1 MSLNSQIPY
10 FFTLDGATSQV
21 LNITNA
27 RSVSV
32 MTSGATTDVQ
42 NSAIQNI
49 SLPDGATIEL
59 NPDSGNT
66 LSDIIVTPA
75 SGATA
80 YVVMIGGNGIVT
92 P

>member
-1 MSLNSQIPY
+1 MSLNSQTPF
-10 FFTLDGATSQV
+10 FFTLVGASSQV
-21 LNITNA
+21 LTITNP

-32 MTSGATTDVQ
+32 YTDGGTTSVQ
-42 NSAIQNI
+42 NSASQTL
-49 SLPDGATIEL
+49 SLPDTKTLEMTCDG
-59 NPDSGNT
+59 GNT
-66 LSDIIVTPA
+66 LSTIVVTPA

>member
-10 FFTLDGATSQV
+10 LYTLVGASSQV
-21 LNITNA
+21 LTITNP

-32 MTSGATTDVQ
+32 FTNGGTTSVQ
-42 NSAIQNI
+42 NSASQTLT
-49 SLPDGATIEL
+49 LPDTTTLEITC
-59 NPDSGNT
+59 DSGNT
-66 LSDIIVTPA
+66 LSNIVVTPA

-80 YVVMIGGNGIVT
+80 YVVMIGGNGVIT

>member
-1 MSLNSQIPY
+1 MSLNKQVPFLY
-10 FFTLDGATSQV
+10 TLVGASSQV
-21 LNITNA
+21 LTITNA

-32 MTSGATTDVQ
+32 FTDGGTTNVQ
-42 NSAIQNI
+42 NSASQTI
-49 SLPDGATIEL
+49 SLPDTTTLEMTCDG
-59 NPDSGNT
+59 GNT
-66 LSDIIVTPA
+66 LSTIVVTPA

>member
-10 FFTLDGATSQV
+10 LYTLVGASSQV
-21 LNITNA
+21 LTITNP

-32 MTSGATTDVQ
+32 FTNGGTTSVQ
-42 NSAIQNI
+42 NSASQTLT
-49 SLPDGATIEL
+49 LPDTTTLEITC
-59 NPDSGNT
+59 DSGNT
-66 LSDIIVTPA
+66 LSTIIVTPA

>member
-10 FFTLDGATSQV
+10 LFTLVGSSSQV
-21 LNITNA
+21 LTITNA

-32 MTSGATTDVQ
+32 YTIGGTTSVQ
-42 NSAIQNI
+42 NSILQTM
-49 SLPDGATIEL
+49 SLPNGITIEI

-66 LSDIIVTPA
+66 LSNVVVTPA

-80 YVVMIGGNGIVT
+80 YVAMIGGNGIVT